1 MNRTEYIQS
10 MKDKADVKA
19 EKLIA
24 ELKQSGLSV
33 WQFAIIK
40 GKTSSRIYQI
50 MQRYEKAHP
59 AKEGG

>member
-50 MQRYEKAHP
+50 MQRCLE
-59 AKEGG
+59 